1 MRLFLLTRH
10 AQSELNVSRR
20 VNGDPS
26 VPVGLTPAGEAE
38 ALGLGMQVANVAL
51 DLCVHTRF
59 GRTRR
64 TAELALAGREIPFA
78 QEPLLDDIDV
88 GDLEGRTIEDY
99 RAWKH
104 QHGRDQR
111 FPSGE
116 SLDEAARRYAAALR
130 RLLERPERRILVVCH
145 EIPVRYALNAAVG
158 SDSLDAPAHEIGNC
172 VLHVFDEAGLERAV
186 TGIGSL
192 VSAAAE

>member
-1 MRLFLLTRH
+1 MGLYLLTRH

-20 VNGDPS
+20 VNGDPG
-26 VPVGLTPAGEAE
+26 VHVQLTPTGEAE
-38 ALGLGMQVANVAL
+38 ALALGMQVANVAL

-78 QEPLLDDIDV
+78 EEPLLDDIDV

-116 SLDEAARRYAAALR
+116 SLDEAARRYAVALR
-130 RLLERPERRILVVCH
+130 RLVERPERRILVVCH
-145 EIPVRYALNAAVG
+145 EIPVRYALNAALG

-172 VLHVFDEAGLERAV
+172 ILHVFDKASLERAV
-186 TGIGSL
+186 TGIESL
-192 VSAAAE
+192 VPPLS

>member
-1 MRLFLLTRH
+1 MGLYLLTRH

-20 VNGDPS
+20 VNGDPG

-51 DLCVHTRF
+51 ELCVHTRF
-59 GRTRR
+59 GRTRK
-64 TAELALAGREIPFA
+64 TAELALADRAIPFA
-78 QEPLLDDIDV
+78 EEPLLDDIDV

-116 SLDEAARRYAAALR
+116 SLDEAAHRYAAALR

-145 EIPVRYALNAAVG
+145 EIPVRYALNAALG

-186 TGIGSL
+186 TRIESL
-192 VSAAAE
+192 VSGAA

>member
-1 MRLFLLTRH
+1 MGLYLLTRH

-20 VNGDPS
+20 VNGDPG

-78 QEPLLDDIDV
+78 EEPLLDDIDV

-104 QHGRDQR
+104 RHGRDQR

-116 SLDEAARRYAAALR
+116 SLDEAARRYASR
-130 RLLERPERRILVVCH
+130 
-145 EIPVRYALNAAVG
+145 
-158 SDSLDAPAHEIGNC
+158 
-172 VLHVFDEAGLERAV
+172 
-186 TGIGSL
+186 
-192 VSAAAE
+192 

>member
-1 MRLFLLTRH
+1 VGLYLLTRH

-26 VPVGLTPAGEAE
+26 VRVQLTPTGEAE
-38 ALGLGMQVANVAL
+38 ALALGMQVANVAL
-51 DLCVHTRF
+51 DLCVYTRF

-78 QEPLLDDIDV
+78 EEPLLDDIDV

-104 QHGRDQR
+104 QHGRDER

-130 RLLERPERRILVVCH
+130 RLVERPERRVLVVCH
-145 EIPVRYALNAAVG
+145 EIPVRYALNAALG

-172 VLHVFDEAGLERAV
+172 VLHVVDEAGLERAV
-186 TGIGSL
+186 TGIESL
-192 VSAAAE
+192 VPPLS

>member
-1 MRLFLLTRH
+1 MGLCLLTRH

-26 VPVGLTPAGEAE
+26 VPVELTPAGEAE
-38 ALGLGMQVANVAL
+38 ALALGMQVANVAL
-51 DLCVHTRF
+51 DLCVYTRF

-78 QEPLLDDIDV
+78 EEPLLDDIDV

-130 RLLERPERRILVVCH
+130 RLVERPERRILVVCH
-145 EIPVRYALNAAVG
+145 EIPVRYALNAALG

-172 VLHVFDEAGLERAV
+172 VLYVFDDAGLERAV
-186 TGIGSL
+186 TGIESL
-192 VSAAAE
+192 VSASAE

>member
-1 MRLFLLTRH
+1 VGLYLLTRH

-26 VPVGLTPAGEAE
+26 VRVQLTPTGEAE
-38 ALGLGMQVANVAL
+38 ALTLGMQVANVAL
-51 DLCVHTRF
+51 DLCVYTRF

-64 TAELALAGREIPFA
+64 TAELALAGREIPLA
-78 QEPLLDDIDV
+78 EEPLLDDIDV

-104 QHGRDQR
+104 QHGRDER

-130 RLLERPERRILVVCH
+130 RLVERPERRVLVVCH
-145 EIPVRYALNAAVG
+145 EIPVRYALNAALG

-172 VLHVFDEAGLERAV
+172 VLHVFDEASLERAV
-186 TGIGSL
+186 TGIESL
-192 VSAAAE
+192 VPPLS